1 MNDEL
6 DRKIRILESTDI
18 KEIKEDEEGHDLIM
32 DESNYVLAGDEEVT
46 I

>member
-18 KEIKEDEEGHDLIM
+18 KEIQEDEEGRDLIM

>member
-18 KEIKEDEEGHDLIM
+18 KEIQKDEEGRDLIM